1 MPRGGKL
8 VIETANLTAD
18 GDSSLPPLPAT
29 PGEYV
34 SITVRDDG
42 LGMER
47 QTLEHIFEPF
57 FTTKGLGQGTGL
69 GLATVY
75 GIVAQNGGFIG
86 ARSDPGRG
94 SEFTVLLPRLV
105 QEPAAAQLSPP
116 APPRGSGVVLL
127 VEDDEAV
134 RQMTSQML
142 ECAGYAVVP
151 AQSPLQA
158 ISICRSTATRID
170 LILTDVIMPVMSGKE
185 MADRIAELRPGIR
198 FIFMSGYT
206 SDVITQRGVLAE
218 GMHFIHKPFDLR
230 TLSQKI
236 LSVLAQGQ
244 R

>member
-1 MPRGGKL
+1 M
-8 VIETANLTAD
+8 
-18 GDSSLPPLPAT
+18 
-29 PGEYV
+29 
-34 SITVRDDG
+34 
-42 LGMER
+42 
-47 QTLEHIFEPF
+47 
-57 FTTKGLGQGTGL
+57 
-69 GLATVY
+69 
-75 GIVAQNGGFIG
+75 
-86 ARSDPGRG
+86 
-94 SEFTVLLPRLV
+94 
-105 QEPAAAQLSPP
+105 
-116 APPRGSGVVLL
+116 VLL